1 MSYMTKM
8 EGKFSDIAHLIN
20 SEIRKKQP
28 GLHMDACSLYINE
41 FATQETKPRASLKLN
56 EIIG

>member
-1 MSYMTKM
+1 MTTM
-8 EGKFSDIAHLIN
+8 EGKFSDIATLIN

-28 GLHMDACSLYINE
+28 ESHMDACSLCIDE